1 MSAVL
6 SIHNK
11 DENSDNILHLVHK
24 TIDSEI
30 NRLNVAIGIAKQKLK
45 VYEDKYK
52 VSSDYFIESMTA
64 EDLEGGDDEY
74 ICWMGEFKLYQKLL
88 NKLTLLQNID
98 YVAE

>member
-6 SIHNK
+6 SIHNDK
-11 DENSDNILHLVHK
+11 YAINILHLVHD

-30 NRLNVAIGIAKQKLK
+30 NRLTLAIDIEKQKLK
-45 VYEDKYK
+45 FYENKYK
-52 VSSDYFIESMTA
+52 VCSDYFMESMTA

-98 YVAE
+98 YVAG